1 VSTISFLDCDKIS
14 LDSLYLFGDKNMSFA
29 PIDSGLAKSLS
40 QKLEALAKSF
50 AAGYQGIQNAGRTG
64 VSALAAEQLDPVM
77 RSITIED
84 KDFLLTKDIPTLK
97 ATQSVYQYNV
107 KTAVRSGVDLA
118 GWEAFLPQ
126 EDASQY
132 MRVAEVLKVY
142 GIRKSITQMAMFIN
156 DAGGYSVDL
165 EKENDQNAAL
175 AMAEAL
181 ERDLYVGG
189 DLFMDAQGEVDPYVS
204 TNINGPIRQVR
215 GIQANI
221 REGNQSQRGIPG
233 DFVGYGNNRSV
244 TFDRRG
250 GVLER
255 GFLDKIVTAV
265 RDSRGAVREGHCTTS
280 QLAEFRATFFPI
292 ERANLGEA
300 YGIRGAAVTN
310 DEHAKFTV
318 DTVGGPMDF
327 IPTVF
332 KYLRSRAEPV
342 IGSVGTPPSTPA
354 IAVAVGASV
363 TNSGFQPGETY
374 SYRVQAANI
383 AGLSQGSTSTSVTF
397 GGGDAN
403 KPAEVTITN
412 APGVE
417 YYLVFRT
424 PQEAT
429 GTLAGKEM
437 FIGKILPSFGGSTIF
452 RDNNRIIPGLD
463 SILFLPRDKNRAKL
477 ATLGNLLNKL
487 QLGVRGLAFETVY
500 ASYCGCVVDR
510 PRTFALADN
519 VYQQREGL

>member
-1 VSTISFLDCDKIS
+1 
-14 LDSLYLFGDKNMSFA
+14 MSFQ
-29 PIDSGLAKSLS
+29 PITADLAKSLAM
-40 QKLEALAKSF
+40 KLETLAKSF

-64 VSALAAEQLDPVM
+64 ISALAAEQLDPVL
-77 RSITIED
+77 RSITLED
-84 KDFLLTKDIPTLK
+84 QDFLITKDIPTLK
-97 ATQSVYQYNV
+97 ATQSVYQYTV

-126 EDASQY
+126 EDTSQY

-156 DAGGYSVDL
+156 NEGGYSVDI
-165 EKENDQNAAL
+165 EKENDINAAL

-189 DLFMDAQGEVDPYVS
+189 DYFMDSSGAVDALVAS
-204 TNINGPIRQVR
+204 NINGQIRQIR

-221 REGNQSQRGIPG
+221 REGDQHQRGIPG
-233 DFVGYGNNRSV
+233 DFIGYGNNRSV
-244 TFDRRG
+244 LFDRQG

-255 GFLDKIVTAV
+255 SFLDKIVTAV
-265 RDSRGAVREGHCTTS
+265 RDSRGAIREGHCTTS

-292 ERANLGEA
+292 ERAMIGDS
-300 YGIRGAAVTN
+300 YGIRGPAVTN
-310 DEHAKFTV
+310 DEHGKFTV

-332 KYLRSRAEPV
+332 KYTRYRPEPV
-342 IGSVGTPPSTPA
+342 QGSVGVPPATPT
-354 IAVAVGASV
+354 IAVASGGSV
-363 TNSGFQPGETY
+363 TGSGFQATE
-374 SYRVQAANI
+374 SYRYTVQAVSLAGMSSGSAPQSLTI
-383 AGLSQGSTSTSVTF
+383 AA
-397 GGGDAN
+397 GDDD
-403 KPAEVTITN
+403 KPVEVTITN
-412 APGVE
+412 VAGAE
-417 YYLVFRT
+417 YYMVFRS
-424 PQEAT
+424 PVESSAAA
-429 GTLAGKEM
+429 GTEM
-437 FIGKILPSFGGSTIF
+437 FCGKIIPSAGGSTVF
-452 RDNNRIIPGLD
+452 RDNGKLVPGLD

-487 QLGVRGLAFETVY
+487 QLGIKGLAFETVY
-500 ASYCGCVVDR
+500 ASYVGCVVDR

>member
-1 VSTISFLDCDKIS
+1 
-14 LDSLYLFGDKNMSFA
+14 MSFA
-29 PIDSGLAKSLS
+29 PLDAGLARNLA
-40 QKLEALAKSF
+40 QKLETLAKSF

-64 VSALAAEQLDPVM
+64 ISALAAEQLDPVL
-77 RSITIED
+77 RSITLED

-97 ATQSVYQYNV
+97 ATQSVYQYVV

-126 EDASQY
+126 EDTSQY

-156 DAGGYSVDL
+156 EAGGYSVDI
-165 EKENDQNAAL
+165 EKENDMNAAL

-189 DLFMDAQGEVDPYVS
+189 DYFMDSMGAVDATIAS
-204 TNINGPIRQVR
+204 NINGPIRQIR

-221 REGNQSQRGIPG
+221 REGDQSQRGIPG
-233 DFVGYGNNRSV
+233 DFIGYGNNRTV
-244 TFDRRG
+244 VFDRKG

-255 GFLDKIVTAV
+255 GFLDRIVTAV
-265 RDSRGAVREGHCTTS
+265 RDSRGAVKEGHCTTS

-318 DTVGGPMDF
+318 DTVAGPLDF

-332 KYLRSRAEPV
+332 KYMRQRPEAV
-342 IGSVGTPPSTPA
+342 VGSVGNPPATPSAAAAEGGSDT
-354 IAVAVGASV
+354 G
-363 TNSGFQPGETY
+363 SGFTAGETY
-374 SYRVQAANI
+374 QYRVQAVNI
-383 AGLSQGSTSTSVTF
+383 AGISQGSTPSSVTI
-397 GGGDAN
+397 AN
-403 KPAEVTITN
+403 SGYHVNVTITN
-412 APGVE
+412 AAGVE
-417 YYLVFRT
+417 YYMVFRT
-424 PQEAT
+424 PVESSGAT
-429 GTLAGKEM
+429 GTEM
-437 FIGKILPSFGGSTIF
+437 FIGKIVPSNGGSTIF
-452 RDNNRIIPGLD
+452 RDNGRVVPGLD
-463 SILFLPRDKNRAKL
+463 SVLFLPRDKNRAKL

-487 QLGVRGLAFETVY
+487 QLGVKGLAFETVY
-500 ASYCGCVVDR
+500 ASYVGCVVDR

-519 VYQQREGL
+519 VYQQREGI